1 MDVQGC
7 CPLCFFNNNVSHA
20 IPAECFW
27 CCPNWKVHSPADS
40 SLFRGGKDRLCP
52 TEQHGKTRGGC
63 PCVQPGGSP
72 GLPTG
77 EGCFTVSE
85 STGTRW
91 WQLKY
96 FLFSTLPGEMIQFD
110 SYFWKMGWFNH
121 QVGKVVAFQH
131 VERNSGDVK
140 MVDSKRA
147 LFPETVSVC

>member
-1 MDVQGC
+1 MIHGCLRMLSTFSITMYPTPFRQNVFDVSRTGRFT
-7 CPLCFFNNNVSHA
+7 PPDS
-20 IPAECFW
+20 
-27 CCPNWKVHSPADS
+27 S

-52 TEQHGKTRGGC
+52 TEQHGKIRGGC

-77 EGCFTVSE
+77 EGCFTVSK
-85 STGTRW
+85 STGTGW

-110 SYFWKMGWFNH
+110 NHIFQMGWNH